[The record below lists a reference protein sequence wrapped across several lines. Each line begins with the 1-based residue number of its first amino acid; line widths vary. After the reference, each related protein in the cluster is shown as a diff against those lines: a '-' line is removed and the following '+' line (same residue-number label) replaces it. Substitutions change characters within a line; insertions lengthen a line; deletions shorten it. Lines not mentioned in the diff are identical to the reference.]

1 MEKKLV
7 KVRAIDNFLNP
18 EDWKVISRAMLGT
31 NDPTG
36 PAGQVGWVWNPAV
49 TTSTGSETCDEL
61 DDWQFTHLIYG
72 NFGYEQ
78 SPLFNFM
85 QPIIA
90 DPRMN
95 VRAIQRIKAN
105 LNPRHHKIIKH
116 GLHVDVPY
124 ECSTAIFYLNTN
136 NGYTEF
142 EDGNKIQSVAN
153 IMIIFPS
160 TVRHTGTTCTD
171 EKRRVLINF
180 NFF

>member
-72 NFGYEQ
+72 NLPDQIDPILEKKIEFIKKGILEIDE
-78 SPLFNFM
+78 NF
-85 QPIIA
+85 I
-90 DPRMN
+90 
-95 VRAIQRIKAN
+95 
-105 LNPRHHKIIKH
+105 L
-116 GLHVDVPY
+116 
-124 ECSTAIFYLNTN
+124 
-136 NGYTEF
+136 
-142 EDGNKIQSVAN
+142 
-153 IMIIFPS
+153 
-160 TVRHTGTTCTD
+160 
-171 EKRRVLINF
+171 
-180 NFF
+180 

>member
-1 MEKKLV
+1 MEKKVV
-7 KVRAIDNFLNP
+7 KIRAIDNFLNP
-18 EDWKVISRAMLGT
+18 EDWKVISEAMLGT

-36 PAGQVGWVWNPAV
+36 PAGHVGWVWNPAV
-49 TTSTGSETCDEL
+49 TTGTGSEICDEM
-61 DDWQFTHLIYG
+61 DDWQFTHTIFNRL
-72 NFGYEQ
+72 GYEQ

-85 QPIIA
+85 QPILT

-95 VRAIQRIKAN
+95 IRAIQRIKAN

-116 GLHVDVPY
+116 GFHTDVPY
-124 ECSTAIFYLNTN
+124 ECNTAIFYLNTN

-142 EDGNKIQSVAN
+142 EDGNKVPSVAN
-153 IMIIFPS
+153 RMIIFPS

-180 NFF
+180 NYF